1 MTKKFN
7 GFVHASSYRNQ
18 NAIYLNEN
26 TIKEMEIKSQTITL
40 HFGNRTK
47 NLKIIPDKNLGREE
61 IIIPKSLTKS
71 LSIPILK
78 YECYFKGNHMY
89 VGPVIGYFVTTGN
102 YNKQYL
108 QKLRFIE
115 YRGIN
120 GLIFIFKRS
129 GINKLTETIDGYY
142 YHPETNAFIKGTFPY
157 PSAMFIRTRIKPST
171 YRYFSYHIG
180 KKIFNYPFINGSKW
194 KFYSA
199 MSKRKNI
206 KNHLPET
213 VRYHGVASV
222 IRMVNN
228 YQSVYLKPLNLS
240 RGRGILHVR
249 KLKNGYRVSTPKG
262 YRKIVKTKKRL
273 AAVLKNKLSK
283 NGNYIVQQEIR
294 FKKSKN
300 KMDFR
305 VYIQKDETK
314 QWRYS
319 GMETKVA
326 KAGSVISNSK
336 NRERIIPGDKA
347 FKDIFN
353 MNDSQAK
360 QKKEELTR
368 LCIKV
373 LEAMER
379 DGAKLGDAAVDFV
392 MDRNRKIWLLEV
404 QVNYAS
410 EKKAYRTK
418 DERLVL
424 PYILP
429 TPFKYAKALSGF

>member
-1 MTKKFN
+1 MAKKFK
-7 GFVHASSYRNQ
+7 GFIRFSRKRNQ
-18 NAIYLNEN
+18 SSIYLNN
-26 TIKEMEIKSQTITL
+26 RTLRRLKINSGYIKL
-40 HFGNRTK
+40 HFGEKSKKLNI
-47 NLKIIPDKNLGREE
+47 KIDRKLNTGE
-61 IIIPKSLTKS
+61 IIIPRRMSKRIT
-71 LSIPILK
+71 IPVLK
-78 YECYFKGNHMY
+78 YECYFKGNNMY
-89 VGPVIGYFVTTGN
+89 LGPVIGHLVSARN
-102 YNKQYL
+102 YKRRRL
-108 QKLRFIE
+108 QKLRFSK
-115 YRGIN
+115 YNGIN
-120 GLIFIFKRS
+120 GLIFIFKKR
-129 GINKLTETIDGYY
+129 GINRYNKTIKGYY
-142 YHPETNAFIKGTFPY
+142 YNAKTASFTAGTFPY
-157 PSAMFIRTRIKPST
+157 PSAMFIRTRMKTST
-171 YRYFSYHIG
+171 YRHFKYHIG
-180 KKIFNYPFINGSKW
+180 KKIFNFPFINGSKW
-194 KFYSA
+194 KFYSR
-199 MSKRKNI
+199 MSRRKNI
-206 KNHLPET
+206 RNHLPKT
-213 VRYHGVASV
+213 MRYKGVDSVVRMAKKY
-222 IRMVNN
+222 N
-228 YQSVYLKPLNLS
+228 SVYLKPRALS

-249 KLKNGYRVSTPKG
+249 KLKNGYRISNHTG
-262 YRKIVKTKKRL
+262 YRKVVKTKKRL
-273 AAVLKNKLSK
+273 AAVLRNKLRK

-294 FKKSKN
+294 FKKSRN

-314 QWRYS
+314 QWKYS

-347 FKDIFN
+347 FKEVFN

-368 LCIKV
+368 LCIRV
-373 LEAMER
+373 LKGMER

-392 MDRNRKIWLLEV
+392 MDKNRKIWLLEV